1 MLVTLKGIAIVF
13 LTFQKASETELLKHS
28 SVRAAKDSFFGREV
42 DPLVGFPLKMIGKA
56 LTQRTADVKSEFLST
71 EA

>member
-1 MLVTLKGIAIVF
+1 MR
-13 LTFQKASETELLKHS
+13 QSLKHTR
-28 SVRAAKDSFFGREV
+28 VRAAKDSFFGREV
-42 DPLVGFPLKMIGKA
+42 DPLVGFPFRMTVKA